1 MTRSLNIVFAGTPD
15 FAARHLAA
23 LVSQGEHNI
32 IAVYT
37 QPDRPA
43 GRGKQLQA
51 SEVKALAMLCDI
63 PVYQP
68 ISLKTPEAQA
78 ELAALK
84 PDLMVVVAYGLLLPQ
99 AVLDIPRIGCINV
112 HGSILPRWRGAAPI
126 QRAIEAGDKETGVT
140 IMHMDAGLDTGPMLL
155 ISRCAIADDETS
167 ASLYDKLAQLGPIA
181 LQKVLAE
188 IANDTAQ
195 SEAQDDAQ
203 STYAKKIDKA
213 EAEINWQEPATTIA
227 QRIRAFNPAPVAF
240 TLLDGERLKLWQA
253 QANGHAHAT
262 NETHTCQPGEII
274 RADKNGVVIAAGQG
288 SVVVTQLQL
297 PGGKALPVQ
306 DILNGHAAR
315 LAPGTLLGKR

>member
-1 MTRSLNIVFAGTPD
+1 MSTSPSRSLNIIFAGTPD

-51 SEVKALAMLCDI
+51 SEVKALAMLCGI

-181 LQKVLAE
+181 LQEVLTE

-195 SEAQDDAQ
+195 SETQDDAQ
-203 STYAKKIDKA
+203 STYAKKIDKT
-213 EAEINWQEPATTIA
+213 EAEINWQESANSIA

-253 QANGHAHAT
+253 QASKEKHN
-262 NETHTCQPGEII
+262 CQPGEII
-274 RADKNGVVIAAGQG
+274 RADKNGVVIAARQG

-315 LAPGTLLGKR
+315 LAPGTILGKQS